1 MQTSQKSSSS
11 SSNDDPINLHATT
24 SSSSAAINVLSTTN
38 DFRKLQ
44 RGIYESLKI
53 SDQNNNISNKLAK
66 KDENCTKEHV
76 FEKNEKVFYISKDG
90 ETKIEA
96 KIVEVHTEDPEFIN
110 YTIKV
115 GERELNTLP
124 NNLSPISYNNTP
136 PSTSSS
142 FDSNFVD
149 LQLYQYS
156 GKDGKFSYKGSADF
170 EKVRKDVSDNLDSH
184 ECNFSNEFETSE
196 IDEDSQSEDGMDEN
210 EDDSDTKSV
219 LSNMSESSYTSNYSS
234 ISDSSC
240 TSNYS
245 TKSAKARSKRSSDEE
260 MKILASSATY
270 VEVVSPCKCNAGSCA
285 TSNNLTVK
293 QVDQFYFKIMF
304 SFINQL
310 CLNRLMI

>member
-1 MQTSQKSSSS
+1 MSKIAVIGSGFSG
-11 SSNDDPINLHATT
+11 L
-24 SSSSAAINVLSTTN
+24 SAAAYLGAAGNEV
-38 DFRKLQ
+38 
-44 RGIYESLKI
+44 
-53 SDQNNNISNKLAK
+53 
-66 KDENCTKEHV
+66 HV
-76 FEKNEKVFYISKDG
+76 FEKNETVFCISKDG

-184 ECNFSNEFETSE
+184 ECNFSRPRFSA
-196 IDEDSQSEDGMDEN
+196 
-210 EDDSDTKSV
+210 
-219 LSNMSESSYTSNYSS
+219 
-234 ISDSSC
+234 
-240 TSNYS
+240 
-245 TKSAKARSKRSSDEE
+245 KSAGVTWARVVCRTV
-260 MKILASSATY
+260 ASRT
-270 VEVVSPCKCNAGSCA
+270 VSP
-285 TSNNLTVK
+285 
-293 QVDQFYFKIMF
+293 
-304 SFINQL
+304 
-310 CLNRLMI
+310 